1 MNIENYP
8 LVSEYE
14 VEIKKFGAS
23 ILNLPSK
30 YEFIPNRTTPIKIFN
45 YGSGTFAT
53 IFKIRD
59 VKLTCDYALRC
70 FLNGGNLQ
78 NINRN
83 ISISK
88 YLSNINAPFLCKN
101 KVFIEGINIKGEYY
115 PIIVMEWSYGKRLNE
130 YVTSIINNNHKI
142 TELQIHLMN
151 LSHSLEDLGIAH
163 GDIQSGNVLVEET
176 NTINLKLVDYDP
188 MFIPALKGEQAVEI
202 GHSSFQHPK
211 RNKTHYD
218 ATIDRFSFWLL
229 LTALEAL
236 KFDKKL
242 WNKDLQ
248 GGFNDE
254 DNFLFKAKDLQNPQ
268 GSPLVQRLKSLQ
280 QPSVDFY
287 LNHLLSDSSS
297 PNREKI
303 SLFGKTNSP
312 AQSFKE
318 TTTKTTVATPVKK
331 EVTKTEIEKT
341 NEQVRTKIVSEEIK
355 NESFTIT
362 SSPEKAKVYIGSIA
376 PNNFKGET
384 PIQLDLS
391 YQSQKVIITY
401 LNKQKVFYLN
411 RGQLF
416 YNIPLEEN
424 KPQGSA
430 THSPINRNAIYQAN
444 NGNIEKIGFFDI
456 KFAQPIFLTKEEFE
470 RELQKGTLFK
480 DVVLYRGEKKNIRLF
495 QDLWQLYQKYYSIKE
510 NKNSSTYTIIIVIII
525 IIGIIGVLILIMDF
539 ISNLRRY

>member
-1 MNIENYP
+1 
-8 LVSEYE
+8 
-14 VEIKKFGAS
+14 
-23 ILNLPSK
+23 
-30 YEFIPNRTTPIKIFN
+30 
-45 YGSGTFAT
+45 
-53 IFKIRD
+53 
-59 VKLTCDYALRC
+59 
-70 FLNGGNLQ
+70 
-78 NINRN
+78 
-83 ISISK
+83 
-88 YLSNINAPFLCKN
+88 
-101 KVFIEGINIKGEYY
+101 
-115 PIIVMEWSYGKRLNE
+115 
-130 YVTSIINNNHKI
+130 
-142 TELQIHLMN
+142 MN

-163 GDIQSGNVLVEET
+163 GDIQSGNVLVEQT
-176 NTINLKLVDYDP
+176 TTINLKLVDYDP
-188 MFIPALKGEQAVEI
+188 MFIPTLKGEQAVEI

-303 SLFGKTNSP
+303 SLFEKTNSP
-312 AQSFKE
+312 TQSFKE
-318 TTTKTTVATPVKK
+318 TTTKTTVATPIKK
-331 EVTKTEIEKT
+331 EVTKTEIKKT
-341 NEQVRTKIVSEEIK
+341 NEQVKTKIVSEEIK

-430 THSPINRNAIYQAN
+430 THSPINRSAIYQAN
-444 NGNIEKIGFFDI
+444 NGNIEKIGFFD
-456 KFAQPIFLTKEEFE
+456 KNFAQPIFLTKEEFE
-470 RELQKGTLFK
+470 RELQKGRLFK

-495 QDLWQLYQKYYSIKE
+495 QDLWQLHQKYYSIKE
-510 NKNSSTYTIIIVIII
+510 NNGPSTYIIIIVFIII
-525 IIGIIGVLILIMDF
+525 ISVLILIMGF
-539 ISNLRRY
+539 IINLRRY

>member
-45 YGSGTFAT
+45 YGSGAFAT

-70 FLNGGNLQ
+70 FINGGNLQ

-88 YLSNINAPFLCKN
+88 YLSNINAPFLLKN
-101 KVFIEGINIKGEYY
+101 KVFIEGINIKREYY

-188 MFIPALKGEQAVEI
+188 MFIPTLKGEEAVEI

-211 RNKTHYD
+211 RNKSHYD
-218 ATIDRFSFWLL
+218 TTIDRFSFWLL

-254 DNFLFKAKDLQNPQ
+254 DNFLFKAKDLQSPQ
-268 GSPLVQRLKSLQ
+268 SSPLVQRLKSLQ
-280 QPSVDFY
+280 QTSVDFY

-297 PNREKI
+297 PSREKI
-303 SLFGKTNSP
+303 SLFEKTSD
-312 AQSFKE
+312 
-318 TTTKTTVATPVKK
+318 TTQPFTKTAVITPIKK
-331 EVTKTEIEKT
+331 EA
-341 NEQVRTKIVSEEIK
+341 
-355 NESFTIT
+355 FTIT
-362 SSPEKAKVYIGSIA
+362 SSPEKAKVYIGSIT

-391 YQSQKVIITY
+391 YQSQKVIITN

-411 RGQLF
+411 KTQLH
-416 YNIPLEEN
+416 YNISLEEN
-424 KPQGSA
+424 KILSIESQIQSY
-430 THSPINRNAIYQAN
+430 NRQN
-444 NGNIEKIGFFDI
+444 NNNYKSNIEVYGFYEKNSIQSILLEKDD
-456 KFAQPIFLTKEEFE
+456 FE
-470 RELQKGTLFK
+470 KELQKGKEFENI
-480 DVVLYRGEKKNIRLF
+480 VLYKGEKRDIKDF
-495 QDLWQLYQKYYSIKE
+495 PDLSQLYEQYK
-510 NKNSSTYTIIIVIII
+510 KNNYTIYIII
-525 IIGIIGVLILIMDF
+525 LYAILTFLAF
-539 ISNLRRY
+539 ISIVRVCEALSH